1 MEHALTADHISKK
14 YKIYS
19 NPWHK
24 AMEWVWFGRKQIHK
38 EFWALKDISFN
49 VERGECLGIIGPN
62 GAGKSTL
69 LKILTGALYPTS
81 GRFHIHG
88 RVLSLLELGTGFNPE
103 LTGRRNL
110 SNSASLLGFPEDYIE
125 RRMEDI
131 REFADLGDFFDRSIK
146 LYSSGM
152 YVRLAFSMFV
162 FMEPDVLIIDEA
174 LSVGDIFFQQKCF
187 EKMRDMI
194 SRGTTCLFVS
204 HDTAAVQ
211 NLCRRAILL
220 RGGQIAFSGDVRETV
235 SRYFGTLGSRNKG
248 NSLTTPRR
256 DRIPR
261 PLQDLMDPKEILT
274 HSILREDTG
283 RHGTKELEILA
294 ARVTDQSGRDTLQID
309 MQARLTF
316 HLLIRA
322 NGDVVDPSAG
332 IHLYDRLGNLV
343 FATGFRQQKESLPD
357 LSKGDELIARIE
369 LQLNIQPGEYTFSL
383 GVSEPSSDENE
394 NIAWLNDR
402 HELLGPIVVVARE
415 EKILPF
421 YGIAQ
426 LPIAMDYGYFPG
438 EQLGQKK
445 TKN

>member
-19 NPWHK
+19 NPWHR

-49 VERGECLGIIGPN
+49 VRKGECLGIIGPN

-81 GRFHIHG
+81 GRFQVHG

-110 SNSASLLGFPEDYIE
+110 SNSAGLLGFPEDYVE
-125 RRMEDI
+125 RKIEDI
-131 REFADLGDFFDRSIK
+131 KEFADLGDFFDRPIK

-174 LSVGDIFFQQKCF
+174 LSVGDVFFQQKCF

-211 NLCRRAILL
+211 NLCQQAILL
-220 RGGQIAFSGDVRETV
+220 RDGQIAFSGDVRETV
-235 SRYFGTLGSRNKG
+235 SRYFTTMGSRIKKE
-248 NSLTTPRR
+248 SSTAPRR
-256 DRIPR
+256 DSIHR
-261 PLQDLMDPKEILT
+261 PLQDLMDSKEILT
-274 HSILREDTG
+274 HNILRDGTS
-283 RHGTKELEILA
+283 RHGPKEMEIIA
-294 ARVTDQSGRDTLQID
+294 ARVTDINGRDTLQVE
-309 MQARLTF
+309 MQARLCF
-316 HLLIRA
+316 YLLIRA
-322 NGDVVDPSAG
+322 NEDVVDPSAG

-343 FATGFRQQKESLPD
+343 FATGFRQQKEPLPD
-357 LSKGDELIARIE
+357 LFKGDELIVRIA

-383 GVSEPSSDENE
+383 GISEPSSDEDE
-394 NIAWLNDR
+394 NVAWLNDR
-402 HELLGPIVVVARE
+402 HELLGPIVVVAQE

-421 YGIAQ
+421 YGMAQ
-426 LPIAMDYGYFPG
+426 LPIVMDYGYFPRNK
-438 EQLGQKK
+438 E
-445 TKN
+445 NA

>member
-1 MEHALTADHISKK
+1 MKYAVTAENISKK

-19 NPWHK
+19 NPWHR
-24 AMEWVWFGRKQIHK
+24 AMEWILFGRKQIHK

-49 VERGECLGIIGPN
+49 VRKGECLGIIGPN

-69 LKILTGALYPTS
+69 LKLLTGALYPTS
-81 GRFHIHG
+81 GTFQVHG
-88 RVLSLLELGTGFNPE
+88 RVLSLLELGTGFNSE

-110 SNSASLLGFPEDYIE
+110 SNSAGLLGLPEEYIE
-125 RRMEDI
+125 QRIEDI
-131 REFADLGDFFDRSIK
+131 RKFAELGDFFDRPIK

-162 FMEPDVLIIDEA
+162 FLEPDVLIIDEA

-211 NLCRRAILL
+211 NLCQRAILL

-235 SRYFGTLGSRNKG
+235 SRYFATLGSRTEDK
-248 NSLTTPRR
+248 SLAAPRKKYIHTPAE
-256 DRIPR
+256 
-261 PLQDLMDPKEILT
+261 DLMEPEEILA
-274 HSILREDTG
+274 HSILREEAG
-283 RHGTKELEILA
+283 RHGAQEVEIVA
-294 ARVTDQSGRDTLQID
+294 ARVTDGSGRDTLQIK
-309 MQARLTF
+309 MQESLTF

-322 NGDVVDPSAG
+322 NEDVVDPSAG

-343 FATGFRQQKESLPD
+343 FATGFRQQKEPLPD
-357 LSKGDELIARIE
+357 LSKGDELIVRIE

-402 HELLGPIVVVARE
+402 HELLGPIVVVAQE

-438 EQLGQKK
+438 DQYGLKK